1 MQNVFWL
8 FPIIFMLHELE
19 EIIGFRLWFEK
30 NKDVINKYNRLSK
43 IYQNFSIEGFSV
55 AVLEEYL
62 LCIVITGVSLYFNEY
77 IVWLGAFIAFSLH
90 LFVHLI
96 QSIFLRRYIPSFLSS
111 VILLPISIVIIEKVI
126 ENSAYKPSYIL
137 IASILCTLV
146 MLLNLIFVHKIMEK
160 VTEMIN
166 ISR

>member
-62 LCIVITGVSLYFNEY
+62 LCIVITGVSFYFNEY
-77 IVWLGAFIAFSLH
+77 IIWLGTFIAFSLH

>member
-30 NKDVINKYNRLSK
+30 NKDVINKYNRFSK